1 MPNVCLHFFLQ
12 GGNST
17 KDYEEIV
24 YKREQP
30 LIWQDEMIS
39 NGTDTGSHTNGCRNS
54 VQGKILLVD
63 DEGYV
68 CARNKVLSNGC
79 CHANGRVVQYSC
91 DTCNSEDGC
100 CAIYERCVSCCLNP
114 NKVNIRLGFPLE
126 NYKLHH

>member
-1 MPNVCLHFFLQ
+1 MLDVCLHFSWQ

-30 LIWQDEMIS
+30 LIWRDEITS
-39 NGTDTGSHTNGCRNS
+39 NGTGNDSRTNGCRNS
-54 VQGKILLVD
+54 VQGKALLVD

-68 CARNKVLSNGC
+68 CARNKLLSNGC
-79 CHANGRVVQYSC
+79 CDSDSKVVQYSC

-114 NKVNIRLGFPLE
+114 NKVSNQTGLPLK
-126 NYKLHH
+126 YCTLQY